1 MITPILLAAL
11 ALVLTGPAPALLARS
26 SWPYRIP
33 RAAVALWQALSLAA
47 VLAALGAGISLSYST
62 AGEPGEPR
70 FDPSS
75 PRDLAA
81 AAVLAL
87 TALVAIR
94 LAYAAGRVA
103 VGTRARRKR
112 HRDLVDVL
120 ATPDGLIPGL
130 RVLAEETP
138 LAYCL
143 PALRG
148 ARVVVSVGA
157 LDRLDDSELRA
168 VLAHEQAHLRARHD
182 LVLEA
187 FTALHMA
194 FPRWVRSDVALEQA
208 RTLVELL
215 ADDDARRRNGPLPLA
230 RALVALAGS
239 PAPAAGMAITSTA
252 KSATVLRVQ
261 RLADPE
267 PRFPLLS
274 AATYATAVA
283 LLVLP
288 TVTVAAPVLKALAEA
303 VH

>member
-1 MITPILLAAL
+1 VITPLLLAAL
-11 ALVLTGPAPALLARS
+11 ALALAGPVPAFMARA
-26 SWPYRIP
+26 SWPYRVP
-33 RAAVALWQALSLAA
+33 RAAVALWQSISIAA
-47 VLAALGAGISLSYST
+47 VLAAFGAGLALSYST

-81 AAVLAL
+81 ALVLAL
-87 TALVAIR
+87 TVIVGLRLVWSF
-94 LAYAAGRVA
+94 GRVA
-103 VGTRARRKR
+103 IGTRARRRR

-143 PALRG
+143 PAIRG
-148 ARVVVSVGA
+148 SRVVVSVGA
-157 LDRLDDSELRA
+157 LDRLDDGELRA

-187 FTALHMA
+187 FTALHLA
-194 FPRWVRSDVALEQA
+194 FPRFVRSDVALDQA

-239 PAPAAGMAITSTA
+239 PAPEAGLAMA

-261 RLADPE
+261 RLADPA
-267 PRFPLLS
+267 PNATLL
-274 AATYATAVA
+274 AATTYTAAVL
-283 LLVLP
+283 LLVVP
-288 TVTVAAPVLKALAEA
+288 TFTVAAPIVKAVVNA
-303 VH
+303 VS

>member
-1 MITPILLAAL
+1 MITPLLLAAL

-26 SWPYRIP
+26 NWPYRIP
-33 RAAVALWQALSLAA
+33 RAAVALWQAIALAA
-47 VLAALGAGISLSYST
+47 VLAAFGAGIALSYST

-81 AAVLAL
+81 GAVLAL
-87 TALVAIR
+87 TALVGVR
-94 LAYAAGRVA
+94 LLWAAGRVA

-148 ARVVVSVGA
+148 SRVVVSVGA

-187 FTALHMA
+187 FTAIRRA
-194 FPRWVRSDVALEQA
+194 FPRWVRSDLALEQA

-215 ADDDARRRNGPLPLA
+215 ADDDARRRIGPLPLA

-239 PAPAAGMAITSTA
+239 PAPEAAMAAA
-252 KSATVLRVQ
+252 KSSTVLRVQ

-267 PRFPLLS
+267 PDARLLS
-274 AATYATAVA
+274 AATYTAAVL
-283 LLVLP
+283 LLVVP
-288 TVTVAAPVLKALAEA
+288 TFTVAAPIVRA
-303 VH
+303 VVNAVS

>member
-33 RAAVALWQALSLAA
+33 RAAIALWQSLAIAA

-62 AGEPGEPR
+62 AGQPGEPR

-94 LAYAAGRVA
+94 LLYAVGRVA
-103 VGTRARRKR
+103 IGTRARRKR

-130 RVLAEETP
+130 RVLAEKTP

-143 PALRG
+143 PAMRG
-148 ARVVVSVGA
+148 SRVVVSVGA
-157 LDRLDDSELRA
+157 LERLDDGELRA

-239 PAPAAGMAITSTA
+239 PAPAAGMAMA

-303 VH
+303 VR

>member
-1 MITPILLAAL
+1 VITPVLLAAL
-11 ALVLTGPAPALLARS
+11 ALTLTGPVPALLARS
-26 SWPYRIP
+26 TWPYRVP
-33 RAAVALWQALSLAA
+33 RAAVALWQAIALAA
-47 VLAALGAGISLSYST
+47 VLAALRAGIALSSST
-62 AGEPGEPR
+62 AGQPGEPR

-75 PRDLAA
+75 PRDLLAA
-81 AAVLAL
+81 AILAM
-87 TALVAIR
+87 TALVVLR
-94 LAYAAGRVA
+94 LLWATGKVA
-103 VGTRARRKR
+103 VGTRARRRR

-148 ARVVVSVGA
+148 HRVVVSVGA
-157 LDRLDDSELRA
+157 LERLDDKELKA

-187 FTALHMA
+187 FTALHAA
-194 FPRWVRSDVALEQA
+194 FPRWVRSEVALDQA

-215 ADDDARRRNGPLPLA
+215 ADDDARRRNGPRPLA

-239 PAPAAGMAITSTA
+239 PAPDAGLAAA
-252 KSATVLRVQ
+252 KSSTVLRVQ

-267 PRFPLLS
+267 PGSTTLAVGTYS
-274 AATYATAVA
+274 AAA
-283 LLVLP
+283 LLLVVP
-288 TVTVAAPVLKALAEA
+288 TFTVAAPIVKAIVHA
-303 VH
+303 VS